1 MNSPTEPRRRPAR
14 RPRRRLR
21 AAVFAAALLA
31 ACAAAPVHAQATGAT
46 LRTLEARVR
55 AADAGVLPELL
66 AAGKAFPEGSS
77 YALRAPYLR
86 LLRQAYLDAG
96 DAAAVYRTDA
106 ALLRLA
112 GAAGDRA
119 GMAGAE
125 LGRVGQRLETDPAAA
140 LETLSAI
147 DGRFADVDSPAFLAA
162 VQQLYGDVYVALG
175 QFDFAL
181 SHYFKAQALC
191 ARHPELLYPTANAV
205 RLAMANAYVY
215 SQAPDKVLAVLPLTG
230 RGAAAL
236 AQPDAARAF
245 IYRGI
250 ALTMLGSLQEGHAAY
265 RQALAIAHAHGLA
278 RIETNV
284 LANIADA
291 FLQQHDYR
299 QAAQA
304 ARAAM
309 ALAARGGDAGNGRV
323 ARANLGFALA
333 GAGQVEQG
341 MRYIDGVAAEL
352 RASGSLPDLAN
363 VLAEKSAMLA
373 RAGRYRQAWEAA
385 QERDEIAGKLTAA
398 ERERTT
404 AVLREQFD
412 AQQRAVQFE
421 HLRREN
427 ALKDHELRVRRRW
440 QLVASGG
447 AVLALLLC
455 GFVWRLYRRAACAGR
470 RLEQVNGELAFH
482 STHDAL
488 TGLRNRRSFH
498 EAMDARAAAAAG
510 ACFVLLDIDHF
521 KAINDRHG
529 HAAGDAVLVE
539 VARRLRAAVGARG
552 AAMRWG
558 GEEFLVHCDAPGAAP
573 DAEAMA
579 ALLCDLLNAV
589 AATPVDTG
597 AGEAIPVS
605 ISAGAVLAGP
615 AQADWQQALAQAD
628 RALYD
633 AKRGGR
639 NRAWLVAGATARL
652 VLPGAQGGM
661 AAAGPGARAA

>member
-1 MNSPTEPRRRPAR
+1 MNSPTAPHRLRRC
-14 RPRRRLR
+14 RRLR
-21 AAVFAAALLA
+21 GAVFAAGVLA
-31 ACAAAPVHAQATGAT
+31 ACWAGPARPQEAGGA
-46 LRTLEARVR
+46 LRALEARVR
-55 AADAGVLPELL
+55 AADAGVLPDLL

-119 GMAGAE
+119 GMANAE
-125 LGRVGQRLETDPAAA
+125 LGRVGQRLASDPAAA
-140 LETLSAI
+140 LELLSAI

-191 ARHPELLYPTANAV
+191 ARHPGLLHPTANAV
-205 RLAMANAYVY
+205 RLSMANAYVY
-215 SQAPDKVLAVLPLTG
+215 SQAPDKVLAVLPPAG
-230 RGAAAL
+230 RDGAAL

-250 ALTMLGSLQEGHAAY
+250 AQTMLGAMREGHAAY
-265 RQALAIAHAHGLA
+265 RQALAIAQAHGLA
-278 RIETNV
+278 RIEANV

-291 FLQQHDYR
+291 FLQQRDYR
-299 QAAQA
+299 QAARA

-309 ALAARGGDAGNGRV
+309 ALAARSGDAGNGLI

-333 GAGQVEQG
+333 GGGQVEQG
-341 MRYIDGVAAEL
+341 VRHIDGVAAEL

-363 VLAEKSAMLA
+363 VLAEKSRMLA
-373 RAGRYRQAWEAA
+373 RAGRYRQAWQAA
-385 QERDEIAGKLTAA
+385 QEREEITGRLSAA

-412 AQQRAVQFE
+412 VQQRAVQFE
-421 HLRREN
+421 NLRREN

-470 RLEQVNGELAFH
+470 RLEQMNGELAFH

-498 EAMDARAAAAAG
+498 DAMDARGAAAG
-510 ACFVLLDIDHF
+510 GGACFILLDIDHF
-521 KAINDRHG
+521 KAINDCHG

-552 AAMRWG
+552 ATMRWG
-558 GEEFLVHCDAPGAAP
+558 GEEFLVHCDGVGAESGV
-573 DAEAMA
+573 EAGVKA
-579 ALLCDLLNAV
+579 ALLRDLLDAV
-589 AATPVDTG
+589 AATPVDAG
-597 AGEAIPVS
+597 AGAAIAVS
-605 ISAGAVLAGP
+605 ISAGAVVTEP
-615 AQADWQQALAQAD
+615 AQVQWQQALARAD

-639 NRAWLVAGATARL
+639 NRAWLVAGAAARL
-652 VLPGAQGGM
+652 VLPGAHGVP
-661 AAAGPGARAA
+661 AAVDRAARAA